1 MKYRLLTT
9 ITLVV
14 ILAFAALGIS
24 KRQTYT
30 DLRNE
35 ENYLEQV
42 QVAELP
48 EKLVSAQCEWM
59 NQELPN
65 APFILRVEVME
76 DVEYLFGTS
85 RQKICVQEAYAGRD
99 LNVGDEIY
107 LTGQCLLNVRDDL
120 KTVEC
125 GFLNIPRVG
134 FEYLI
139 FAEERVDAL
148 SELIPVYRLY
158 GDYFIA
164 PIFCYKDFPH
174 TITPTIG
181 ETTYIPYKGVKDNEF
196 FAETENG
203 FQIWDDLKKRILTAY
218 PASN

>member
-85 RQKICVQEAYAGRD
+85 RQKICVQEVYAGRD

-174 TITPTIG
+174 TITPTSG